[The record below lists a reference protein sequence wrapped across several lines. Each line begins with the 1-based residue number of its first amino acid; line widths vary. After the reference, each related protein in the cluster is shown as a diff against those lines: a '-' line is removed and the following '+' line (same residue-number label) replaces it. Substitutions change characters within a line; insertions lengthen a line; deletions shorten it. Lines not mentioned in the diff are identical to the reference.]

1 MTLRELQELVA
12 AGEVMAKPDDIR
24 PWEPAKISRA
34 TWYRLAAA
42 GELDAFVRRL
52 GRSYRVLLLPYLRW
66 VGVSSPDA
74 ARHEREAPAVPPTL
88 TGGRGQCAKAAP

>member
-1 MTLRELQELVA
+1 VTLARLQELVA

-52 GRSYRVLLLPYLRW
+52 GRSYRVLLQPYLTWLR
-66 VGVSSPDA
+66 VPPPDA
-74 ARHEREAPAVPPTL
+74 EPGKREAPAVAESP
-88 TGGRGQCAKAAP
+88 GGRCRCAKDAP